1 METEGN
7 WVMGTMCECTG
18 NLIVWGG
25 GGGVG
30 WCLVRM
36 NFCPSDKLIV
46 KLCYLTVTDANKS
59 NEYIVV
65 SRLIVHVFQIDSH
78 LQCICLISQITMFVL
93 LSFCHILIRVF
104 I

>member
-1 METEGN
+1 M
-7 WVMGTMCECTG
+7 
-18 NLIVWGG
+18 
-25 GGGVG
+25 
-30 WCLVRM
+30 
-36 NFCPSDKLIV
+36 

-65 SRLIVHVFQIDSH
+65 SRLIVHVHVFQIDSH